1 MKIGSCSKIL
11 WKRNCFT
18 LHFSALPFTENTK
31 FYLWSLTQCLLFQ
44 WLCGH
49 LVSACNPGVS
59 IIQPLTALS
68 SLLISL
74 SQYTTRPPKCNDT
87 YPFDRDKMCIISY
100 STTCQ
105 SITQSILTQLKIFT
119 LFFWVIIDL
128 PEIFSVLTTNLDL
141 YYKILEVLEV
151 SVSCVY
157 LQRRFLE
164 QCSEYPLLLTHWT
177 VPIEITSIIAY

>member
-1 MKIGSCSKIL
+1 
-11 WKRNCFT
+11 
-18 LHFSALPFTENTK
+18 
-31 FYLWSLTQCLLFQ
+31 
-44 WLCGH
+44 
-49 LVSACNPGVS
+49 
-59 IIQPLTALS
+59 
-68 SLLISL
+68 
-74 SQYTTRPPKCNDT
+74 
-87 YPFDRDKMCIISY
+87 MCIISY

-164 QCSEYPLLLTHWT
+164 QCSEYPLLLTH
-177 VPIEITSIIAY
+177 